1 MRIRNPFARRRDNRR
16 KSDRPCG
23 VDTEI
28 WRLMSAEYERRVKES
43 RKNLEEMG

>member
-28 WRLMSAEYERRVKES
+28 WRLMSGEYERRMKELE
-43 RKNLEEMG
+43 RNLEAMR